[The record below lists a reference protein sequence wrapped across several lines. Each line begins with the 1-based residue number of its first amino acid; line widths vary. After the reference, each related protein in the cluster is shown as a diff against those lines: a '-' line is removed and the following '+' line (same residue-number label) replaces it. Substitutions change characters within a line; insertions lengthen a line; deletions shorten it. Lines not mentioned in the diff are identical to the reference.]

1 MLKILKINIPLQLKA
16 DPDDLEDIKDR
27 LFCFLE
33 NAIEEQELDFEVL
46 EDEEE
51 VENED

>member
-1 MLKILKINIPLQLKA
+1 MLKILKINIPLQVKA
-16 DPDDLEDIKDR
+16 DPDDQDDLRDR
-27 LFCFLE
+27 VFCYLE
-33 NAIEEQELDFEVL
+33 NAIEEGELDFEVL